1 MSQKYGL
8 DKIDLSSLPAGLREK
23 VQAQL
28 NQMTPEKQ
36 KEFLQKAQPMLN
48 RAKDAVKQVDT
59 RRIGAVVDEVDD
71 TGKSLR
77 AVLEKARHMPHGHYN
92 QTIRPGDRHSFPWI
106 KISIIALIAYLIY
119 SALTVG

>member
-8 DKIDLSSLPAGLREK
+8 DKIDLSGLPDALRQK

-48 RAKDAVKQVDT
+48 RAKDALKQADTRSMTTAAKQVGT
-59 RRIGAVVDEVDD
+59 E
-71 TGKSLR
+71 SLKDM
-77 AVLEKARHMPHGHYN
+77 LEKARLTPHGHFN
-92 QTIRPGDRHSFPWI
+92 QTIRPGDRNSFSLTQI
-106 KISIIALIAYLIY
+106 LVVGLVSYLIY
-119 SALTVG
+119 YALSSS